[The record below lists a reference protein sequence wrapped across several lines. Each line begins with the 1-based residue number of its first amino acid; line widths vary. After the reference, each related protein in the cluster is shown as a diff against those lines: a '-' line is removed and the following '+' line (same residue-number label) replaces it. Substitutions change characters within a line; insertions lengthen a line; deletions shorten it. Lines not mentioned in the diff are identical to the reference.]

1 MNKKHIG
8 IIAVISILIVCTASI
23 GYIAYSGVWRD
34 WIAGERESS
43 YIYWVQISSTRE
55 LYNVTL
61 YIPFPMKDGEV
72 TSLANEM
79 TNKFS
84 EKNWTAEIIDTE
96 HGKMLK
102 ISHSTPPRGVSIT
115 IDEEAKHVVNTKK
128 PVGNEPVLYPNLMIR
143 APSIN
148 HTYIQIII
156 PL

>member
-96 HGKMLK
+96 TEKC
-102 ISHSTPPRGVSIT
+102 
-115 IDEEAKHVVNTKK
+115 
-128 PVGNEPVLYPNLMIR
+128 
-143 APSIN
+143 
-148 HTYIQIII
+148 
-156 PL
+156 